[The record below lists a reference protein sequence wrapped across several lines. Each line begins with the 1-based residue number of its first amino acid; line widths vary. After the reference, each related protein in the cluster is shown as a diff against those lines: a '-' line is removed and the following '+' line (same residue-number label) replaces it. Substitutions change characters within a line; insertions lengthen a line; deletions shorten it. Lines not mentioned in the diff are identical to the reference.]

1 MSKDIKR
8 NDPCHCGSGAKFK
21 NCHDKVSKKP
31 LPWSL
36 WGIILVLIVGF
47 SLIPD
52 KSNVKSR
59 KKFTP
64 TPYIAG
70 NANKGKTEGKA
81 NAGKLWSEA
90 HGHWHDANGNHILS
104 ENKLSNKVG
113 EDPPGKVW
121 SEEHGHWHG
130 QK

>member
-1 MSKDIKR
+1 M
-8 NDPCHCGSGAKFK
+8 
-21 NCHDKVSKKP
+21 
-31 LPWSL
+31 
-36 WGIILVLIVGF
+36 
-47 SLIPD
+47 
-52 KSNVKSR
+52 KSR

-70 NANKGKTEGKA
+70 IANKGKTEGKA
-81 NAGKLWSEA
+81 NAGKVWSEA

-121 SEEHGHWHG
+121 SEEHGHWHD